1 MTIPPQLDKRRLAAG
16 AAKPNTADERR
27 RAALYAAG
35 TARDADD
42 LAQILDALGL
52 TPHDARQ
59 ETQQ

>member
-27 RAALYAAG
+27 RAALYAADR
-35 TARDADD
+35 AHSVADCTD
-42 LAQILDALGL
+42 LLDALGL

-59 ETQQ
+59 ETP